1 MGLCEASDFTLSSL
15 SVVLVIVEIFAHI
28 LTATFLM
35 MKYQDLSGKDCKMM
49 LDCVFCFAELTANVL
64 S

>member
-28 LTATFLM
+28 LTATVSHDEVSRSEWKRLQNDVRLCFL
-35 MKYQDLSGKDCKMM
+35 
-49 LDCVFCFAELTANVL
+49 FR
-64 S
+64 